1 MFKTLGSIL
10 RTLRAMAFPVSR
22 VVVVAMLWSNR
33 YTVAT
38 WARSLGREVYAQ
50 GVDAVRIGRLVRAL
64 WIATGHP
71 AVANSPALRS
81 IRLGT
86 DGFVVET
93 RADWFGRR
101 IVEDVLAPVP
111 PYPIEMTAA

>member
-10 RTLRAMAFPVSR
+10 RTLRAVALPVSR
-22 VVVVAMLWSNR
+22 VVVAALLWSNR
-33 YTVAT
+33 HTVAT

-50 GVDAVRIGRLVRAL
+50 GVDVVRISRLVRAL
-64 WIATGHP
+64 WTVTGHP

-93 RADWFGRR
+93 RAGWFGRG
-101 IVEDVLAPVP
+101 IAEELLAPMP